1 MDSLL
6 SKDHVLVLAESL
18 GLSVDDSV
26 AAVIANDV
34 EYRVRQIIQDSRK
47 FQVHSKS
54 PILMAEDINSALSA
68 RNSEPIYGFVS
79 PATFK
84 SIPQQS
90 LYYLHDEEIDLEQ
103 LLRLQAPKLPP
114 PISWHAHWLA
124 VEGQQP
130 MIPENPLPSDV
141 KASTFRP
148 AVEEENKT
156 LDTVIKPMLSHVMTK
171 EASLYYEKI
180 ISYMSQDQ
188 KAVDFALQQVK
199 SDGGLQQMLPYFIR
213 WICDQI
219 QAHFHNFKKLNNMIE
234 FTKALYANP
243 ELFIEPYLHQF
254 LPLLLSCVL
263 AKSVASSGDHWALR
277 RNAATVVHLFVAKY
291 SVHYPTLKPR
301 LAKTFML
308 ALLDSSKC
316 IATKYG
322 AILGINII
330 GAEAVRVLLIPNLPK
345 ISEDIE
351 ASMEDDK
358 EKLKSELIKSIA
370 LNLAHLKK
378 TYDGITIKDT
388 SSSILGDLKFISN
401 PSIEQF
407 EKEFGIF
414 GKEIYATVIKTL
426 EELNRV
432 NK

>member
-6 SKDHVLVLAESL
+6 SKDYVLVLAESL
-18 GLSVDDSV
+18 GLAVDDSV
-26 AAVIANDV
+26 ASVIANDV
-34 EYRVRQIIQDSRK
+34 EYRVRQIIQDARK

-54 PILMAEDINSALSA
+54 PILMAEDINSALAA

-79 PATFK
+79 PAQFK
-84 SIPQQS
+84 SVPQQS

-103 LLRLQAPKLPP
+103 LLRLQAPKMPP
-114 PISWHAHWLA
+114 PVSWHAHWLA

-141 KASTFRP
+141 KATTFRP
-148 AVEEENKT
+148 AVEEENKS
-156 LDTVIKPMLSHVMTK
+156 LDTIIKPMLSHVMTK

-180 ISYMSQDQ
+180 VSYMSQDQ
-188 KAVDFALQQVK
+188 KAVDFALQQIK

-219 QAHFHNFKKLNNMIE
+219 QAHFHNYKKLNNMIE

-263 AKSVASSGDHWALR
+263 AKSVVSGGDHWTLR
-277 RNAATVVHLFVAKY
+277 RNAASVVLLFVTKY

-308 ALLDSSKC
+308 ALLDNTKS

-322 AILGINII
+322 AVLGINII
-330 GAEAVRVLLIPNLPK
+330 GTEAVRVLLIPNLAK
-345 ISEDIE
+345 ISASIE
-351 ASMEDDK
+351 QSMDDDK
-358 EKLKSELIKSIA
+358 EIMKSELIKSIA
-370 LNLAHLKK
+370 MNLASLKK
-378 TYDGITIKDT
+378 TYEGININDA
-388 SSSILGDLKFISN
+388 SSNILGDLKFIAN
-401 PSIEQF
+401 PSTSQF
-407 EKEFGIF
+407 TKEFGIY
-414 GKEIYATVIKTL
+414 GADIYKQLVA
-426 EELNRV
+426 EMSSPRS
-432 NK
+432 